1 MYKNTSGLTGLH
13 VRMLF
18 STKKNGQTFVRR
30 HYLFQDEISFP
41 RVELEKNRK
50 LRGKDNAQG
59 QICENIFVQNRRYC
73 VFFFKYIALQVKKKC
88 FGQLPVSCAGCF
100 LLSVLWY
107 NFIKQ
112 QRRSLILT

>member
-1 MYKNTSGLTGLH
+1 MYKSLYLALKYG
-13 VRMLF
+13 R
-18 STKKNGQTFVRR
+18 TFVRR
-30 HYLFQDEISFP
+30 HYLFQDEINFP

-59 QICENIFVQNRRYC
+59 QICEKFSRKIDVT
-73 VFFFKYIALQVKKKC
+73 VFILQIYRTAGKKKC